1 MTTELALRPS
11 KRLEA
16 GRRPIWRA
24 ILDHPY
30 LKQLAAGTLPRA
42 AFREYV
48 KQDWLYLQEFLRA
61 STVIASRCP
70 DPELM
75 KVLLQRVQWLITMEH
90 HFHHKHAAELELDFE
105 RLNWEMNE
113 ANYAYTRHM
122 LWAAHTGS
130 TLEALG
136 AMMPCPC
143 VYIHVGAS
151 PDRRPAPGRPDL
163 RRVDRVLRPRPA
175 GRAHPP
181 ARADLRRPRR
191 RRRRGRAAPRAAEL
205 RHLLPLRVAVL
216 GRGLESPRTERLVR
230 LIDRS
235 RPRRPGGR
243 PTSAPIARIV

>member
-16 GRRPIWRA
+16 AAAPIWRA

-30 LKQLAAGTLPRA
+30 LKELAAGTLPRSV
-42 AFREYV
+42 FREYV

-75 KVLLQRVQWLITMEH
+75 KVLLNRVQWLIGMEN
-90 HFHHKHAAELELDFE
+90 HFHHKHAAELELDFATID
-105 RLNWEMNE
+105 WEMNE

-143 VYIHVGAS
+143 VYIHVGSVLTAGLPPS
-151 PDRRPAPGRPDL
+151 DPIYAEWIEFYGPGPLAERTRQLEEIFDRLAAQAGPDEL
-163 RRVDRVLRPRPA
+163 
-175 GRAHPP
+175 
-181 ARADLRRPRR
+181 ARAERNYVISSRYEWLFWDTPY
-191 RRRRGRAAPRAAEL
+191 RGR
-205 RHLLPLRVAVL
+205 HWFV
-216 GRGLESPRTERLVR
+216 
-230 LIDRS
+230 
-235 RPRRPGGR
+235 
-243 PTSAPIARIV
+243 

>member
-16 GRRPIWRA
+16 AAAPIWRA
-24 ILDHPY
+24 ILEHPY
-30 LKQLAAGTLPRA
+30 LKELADGTLPRA
-42 AFREYV
+42 TFREYV

-70 DPELM
+70 DPDLM

-90 HFHHKHAAELELDFE
+90 HFHHKHAAELGLDFD
-105 RLNWEMNE
+105 RIDWEMNE

-143 VYIHVGAS
+143 VYIHVGHVLYKAARPS
-151 PDRRPAPGRPDL
+151 DPMYAEGMAYDGPGPLAEGTRQLEEIFDRLA
-163 RRVDRVLRPRPA
+163 
-175 GRAHPP
+175 
-181 ARADLRRPRR
+181 ARAGQDELARAQQNYLISSKYEWLFWDTPH
-191 RRRRGRAAPRAAEL
+191 RGR
-205 RHLLPLRVAVL
+205 HWFV
-216 GRGLESPRTERLVR
+216 
-230 LIDRS
+230 
-235 RPRRPGGR
+235 
-243 PTSAPIARIV
+243 